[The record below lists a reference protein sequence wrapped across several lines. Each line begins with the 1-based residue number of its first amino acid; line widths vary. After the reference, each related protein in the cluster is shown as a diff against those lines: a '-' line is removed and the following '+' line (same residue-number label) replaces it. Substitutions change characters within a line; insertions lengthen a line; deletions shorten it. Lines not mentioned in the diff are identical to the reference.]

1 MYQFVTFWLLQ
12 KFVFCMNRNIMLLN
26 ISISGAKVIKKSP
39 TKKKKNKKIVNSDT
53 KLMIITQLGRFRQ
66 QIFRIVVRQ

>member
-1 MYQFVTFWLLQ
+1 MYQFVTFWLSQ
-12 KFVFCMNRNIMLLN
+12 KFVLRMNRNIMLLN

-39 TKKKKNKKIVNSDT
+39 TKKEKNKKIVNSDT
-53 KLMIITQLGRFRQ
+53 KVMIVTQLGRFRQ

>member
-1 MYQFVTFWLLQ
+1 
-12 KFVFCMNRNIMLLN
+12 MLLN
-26 ISISGAKVIKKSP
+26 ISISGAKLIKKSP

>member
-12 KFVFCMNRNIMLLN
+12 KFVLRMNQNIMLLN

-53 KLMIITQLGRFRQ
+53 KVMIITQLGRFRQ
-66 QIFRIVVRQ
+66 QILRIVVRQ

>member
-1 MYQFVTFWLLQ
+1 MYQFVIFWLLQ
-12 KFVFCMNRNIMLLN
+12 KFVLRMNRNIMLLN

-39 TKKKKNKKIVNSDT
+39 TKKEKNKKIVNSDT

>member
-1 MYQFVTFWLLQ
+1 MYQFVTLWLSQ
-12 KFVFCMNRNIMLLN
+12 KFVLCMIRNIKLLT

-39 TKKKKNKKIVNSDT
+39 TKKEKNKKIVNSDT

>member
-12 KFVFCMNRNIMLLN
+12 KFVLRMNRNIMLLT

-39 TKKKKNKKIVNSDT
+39 TKKKKKQKFVNSEA

>member
-1 MYQFVTFWLLQ
+1 MYQFVIIWLSQ
-12 KFVFCMNRNIMLLN
+12 KFVLCMIRNIMLLN

>member
-26 ISISGAKVIKKSP
+26 ISISGAKVIKKSQ

>member
-1 MYQFVTFWLLQ
+1 
-12 KFVFCMNRNIMLLN
+12 MLLN

-39 TKKKKNKKIVNSDT
+39 TKKEKNKKIVNSDT